1 MCVASDGDLRQ
12 HFFLNFGKV
21 GTLAPMAVADLKKRL
36 EAAEKLLQATSQL
49 ALATDKDCRQER
61 ARHELIIH
69 LRGAA
74 VDQVHTLFV
83 RAKEEQPNQAKKSR
97 VASGAE
103 DPTTVALAE
112 TSARNQAAAS
122 TLRVKMWVWLQ
133 QELKTCSAAAE
144 EAGRAQLAVQ
154 AVSKIFALDGQSVLH
169 SCRFHSK
176 EPLDGTDNME
186 RVWHLSL
193 GLHV

>member
-1 MCVASDGDLRQ
+1 
-12 HFFLNFGKV
+12 
-21 GTLAPMAVADLKKRL
+21 MAVADLKKRL

-74 VDQVHTLFV
+74 VDKVHNLFTDHV
-83 RAKEEQPNQAKKSR
+83 RAKEEQPNQQGAKKFR

-133 QELKTCSAAAE
+133 QELKDRSAAAE

-169 SCRFHSK
+169 SCRFH
-176 EPLDGTDNME
+176 
-186 RVWHLSL
+186 
-193 GLHV
+193 